1 MYCSP
6 RTRNFPIASNKS
18 VRWIVALTVWN
29 ETRFRVKALGLSWMS
44 QEKGPVAE
52 NVSIVTPQE
61 EAKMLRVSRG
71 LQLL

>member
-1 MYCSP
+1 
-6 RTRNFPIASNKS
+6 
-18 VRWIVALTVWN
+18 
-29 ETRFRVKALGLSWMS
+29 MS

-61 EAKMLRVSRG
+61 EAKMLRVFRG